1 MSYSKSW
8 SHETNKMHACIS
20 DPSGVPKSTFNEN
33 FHHEISIH
41 GIYPYGLFMLD
52 TVSEIIN

>member
-20 DPSGVPKSTFNEN
+20 GVLKSTFGEN
-33 FHHEISIH
+33 FHHEISRH
-41 GIYPYGLFMLD
+41 GIYPYALFMLD